1 MPGTIVLLAA
11 LPWIA
16 FALAVPLL
24 LRWRP
29 RLAENPPPDPHD
41 APLVS
46 IIVPARNE
54 AENISACIATLMN
67 TAYPHREIIVVD
79 DGSVDGTTDI
89 ARILAARSG
98 GAIRLVEGAPLP
110 AGWLGKCWACWQGY
124 QVARGDLLLFTD
136 ADTRHDDELLGHAV
150 GAFRHPGVGLVS
162 TMPRQLMEGFWE
174 RVVLPHIFTM
184 LALRYR
190 DARRIN
196 RTSNPRQV
204 LANGQFILMP
214 RAVYDAVG
222 GHSAVRGDVVEDLR
236 LAQRVVANGQ
246 RIYLAHAED
255 LMDTRMYRSLGAIVE
270 GWSKNLAIGMRGTV
284 APWLQPALPWLVGLL
299 TIAFWTVPPA
309 VLALSLFAPVGPAVA
324 SWALTTCVVSLAFWT
339 YIDARMRVPLLHA
352 AFFPLGGLIAGGLF
366 LRSAAKG
373 QRIRWKGRSY
383 DLEADAA
390 G

>member
-1 MPGTIVLLAA
+1 ML
-11 LPWIA
+11 
-16 FALAVPLL
+16 
-24 LRWRP
+24 P
-29 RLAENPPPDPHD
+29 RLASKDPDLASAPP
-41 APLVS
+41 AMGPLVS
-46 IIVPARNE
+46 VVVPARNE
-54 AENISACIATLMN
+54 AANIATVLE
-67 TAYPHREIIVVD
+67 TLRRSTYQPLEILVVD
-79 DGSVDGTTDI
+79 DRSSDETGLI
-89 ARILAARSG
+89 AGRIAAADDR
-98 GAIRLVEGAPLP
+98 IRVIAGEEVP
-110 AGWLGKCWACWQGY
+110 AGWFGKPWACQQGY
-124 QVARGDLLLFTD
+124 RAARGDLLLFTD